1 MDKAESE
8 KLKAQYPNEEL
19 TTVVSPDDGIEI
31 VIRAPA
37 TAVLLK
43 YDTMAKDFGDPVK
56 RVQAQEFLVLQ
67 SMVHPDPQTFRAELD
82 RRRLT
87 GFYAV
92 AVDEILLI
100 SGRRN
105 NIQVGKL

>member
-19 TTVVSPDDGIEI
+19 TTIVSPDDGIEI
-31 VIRAPA
+31 VVRSAAPS
-37 TAVLLK
+37 VLLK
-43 YDTMAKDFGDPVK
+43 YDTMARDFGDPVK

-67 SMVHPDPQTFRAELD
+67 CIVHPDPQACRAELA

-87 GFYAV
+87 GFYAT
-92 AVDEILLI
+92 AVDEIVKI
-100 SGRRN
+100 TGRRD